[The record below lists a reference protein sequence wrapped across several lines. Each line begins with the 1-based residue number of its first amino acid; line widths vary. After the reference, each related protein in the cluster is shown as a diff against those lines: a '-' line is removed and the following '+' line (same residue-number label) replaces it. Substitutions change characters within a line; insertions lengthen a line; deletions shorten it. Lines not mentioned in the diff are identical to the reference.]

1 MIVLM
6 LPMNVTA
13 VSFLY
18 HDLTIPLHLFVFQMS
33 AKITNFNVNPDSVF
47 LRICAVM
54 VTEIVRMAL
63 MNLIVKVATRMN
75 SPVWMANNVFQLA
88 RSVIRDKT
96 ALMEV
101 MSRGAH
107 V

>member
-1 MIVLM
+1 
-6 LPMNVTA
+6 
-13 VSFLY
+13 
-18 HDLTIPLHLFVFQMS
+18 
-33 AKITNFNVNPDSVF
+33 
-47 LRICAVM
+47 
-54 VTEIVRMAL
+54 MAL